1 MQYQGKSRRKF
12 TGGRRI
18 ASKGKRKLELGRE
31 AAEPH
36 MDETR
41 RKNVDTLGG
50 NRKVRLLRCNVANV
64 TDPSNNTTR
73 QVSLET
79 VVDNESNKHYI
90 RRNILSRGG
99 IVRTEIGNARI
110 TSRPGQDGVVN
121 AVLIKE

>member
-18 ASKGKRKLELGRE
+18 ASKGKRKLEIGRE

-36 MDETR
+36 LDETR

-50 NRKVRLLRCNVANV
+50 NRKVRLLRCNMANV

-73 QVSLET
+73 QVSIEN

-121 AVLIKE
+121 AILIKE

>member
-1 MQYQGKSRRKF
+1 MQYQGKSRRKY

-18 ASKGKRKLELGRE
+18 ASKGKRKSELGRE
-31 AAEPH
+31 AAEPLL
-36 MDETR
+36 DETR

-50 NRKVRLLRCNVANV
+50 NRKVRLLRCNMANV
-64 TDPSNNTTR
+64 TDPSNNSTR
-73 QVSLET
+73 QVSIET
-79 VVDNESNKHYI
+79 VVENNSNKHYV

>member
-18 ASKGKRKLELGRE
+18 AAKGKRKLEIGRE
-31 AAEPH
+31 AADPH
-36 MDETR
+36 LDETR

-50 NRKVRLLRCNVANV
+50 NRKVRLLRCNMANV

-73 QVSLET
+73 QVSIET

-99 IVRTEIGNARI
+99 IVRTEIGNAKI

>member
-18 ASKGKRKLELGRE
+18 ASKGKRKSELGRE

-36 MDETR
+36 LDETR

-50 NRKVRLLRCNVANV
+50 NRKVRLLRCNMVNV

-73 QVSLET
+73 QVSIET

-110 TSRPGQDGVVN
+110 TSRPGQDGMVN

>member
-36 MDETR
+36 LDETR

-50 NRKVRLLRCNVANV
+50 NRKVRLLRCNMANV

-73 QVSLET
+73 QVSIET

>member
-1 MQYQGKSRRKF
+1 MQYQGRSKRKF

-36 MDETR
+36 LDETR

-50 NRKVRLLRCNVANV
+50 NRKVRLLRCNMANV
-64 TDPSNNTTR
+64 TNPSNNTTR
-73 QVSLET
+73 QVSIEN

-99 IVRTEIGNARI
+99 IVSTEIGNARI

>member
-18 ASKGKRKLELGRE
+18 ASKGKRKSELGRE

-36 MDETR
+36 VDETR

-50 NRKVRLLRCNVANV
+50 NRKVRLLRCNMVNV
-64 TDPSNNTTR
+64 TDPSNNTIR
-73 QVSLET
+73 QVSIET

-121 AVLIKE
+121 ALLIKE

>member
-1 MQYQGKSRRKF
+1 MQYQGRSKRKF

-18 ASKGKRKLELGRE
+18 ASKGKRKLEIGRE

-36 MDETR
+36 LDETR

-50 NRKVRLLRCNVANV
+50 NRKVRLLRCNMANV

-73 QVSLET
+73 QVSIET

>member
-18 ASKGKRKLELGRE
+18 ASKGKRKSELGRE

-36 MDETR
+36 LDETR

-50 NRKVRLLRCNVANV
+50 NRKVRLLRCNMVNV

-73 QVSLET
+73 QVSIET

>member
-1 MQYQGKSRRKF
+1 MQYQGRSKRKF

-18 ASKGKRKLELGRE
+18 AAKGKRKFELGRE

-36 MDETR
+36 LDETR
-41 RKNVDTLGG
+41 RRNVDTLGG
-50 NRKVRLLRCNVANV
+50 NRKVR
-64 TDPSNNTTR
+64 PSNNTTR
-73 QVSLET
+73 QVSIEN

-99 IVRTEIGNARI
+99 IVSTEIGNARI

>member
-1 MQYQGKSRRKF
+1 MQYQGKSRRKY

-18 ASKGKRKLELGRE
+18 ASKGKRKFELGRE

-36 MDETR
+36 LDETR

-50 NRKVRLLRCNVANV
+50 NRKVRLLRCNMANV
-64 TDPSNNTTR
+64 TDPSNNSTR
-73 QVSLET
+73 QVSIET
-79 VVDNESNKHYI
+79 VVDNNSNKHYI
-90 RRNILSRGG
+90 RRNILSLGG
-99 IVRTEIGNARI
+99 IVRTEMGNARI

>member
-36 MDETR
+36 LDETR

-50 NRKVRLLRCNVANV
+50 NRKVRLLRCNMANV
-64 TDPSNNTTR
+64 TDPSNNSTR
-73 QVSLET
+73 QVSIET
-79 VVDNESNKHYI
+79 VVDNNSNKHYV

>member
-18 ASKGKRKLELGRE
+18 PSRGKRKSELGRE

-36 MDETR
+36 LDETR
-41 RKNVDTLGG
+41 RKNVDTQGS
-50 NRKVRLLRCNVANV
+50 NRKVRLLRCNMVNV
-64 TDPSNNTTR
+64 TDPSNNITR
-73 QVSLET
+73 QVLIET
-79 VVDNESNKHYI
+79 VVNNESNKHYI

-99 IVRTEIGNARI
+99 IIRTEIGNARI

-121 AVLIKE
+121 AVLIEE

>member
-1 MQYQGKSRRKF
+1 MQYQGRSKRKY

-18 ASKGKRKLELGRE
+18 AAKGKRKSELGRE

-36 MDETR
+36 LDETR

-50 NRKVRLLRCNVANV
+50 NRKVRLLRCNMANV

-73 QVSLET
+73 QVSIEN

>member
-18 ASKGKRKLELGRE
+18 ASKGKRKSELGRE

-36 MDETR
+36 LDETR

-50 NRKVRLLRCNVANV
+50 NRKVRLLRCNMVNV

-73 QVSLET
+73 QVSIET

-99 IVRTEIGNARI
+99 IIRTEIGNARI

>member
-1 MQYQGKSRRKF
+1 MQYQGKSKRKF

-18 ASKGKRKLELGRE
+18 ASKGKRKSELGRE

-36 MDETR
+36 VDETR

-50 NRKVRLLRCNVANV
+50 NRKVRLLRCNMVNV
-64 TDPSNNTTR
+64 TDPSNNTIR
-73 QVSLET
+73 QVSIET

-99 IVRTEIGNARI
+99 IIRTEIGNARI

-121 AVLIKE
+121 ALLIKE

>member
-18 ASKGKRKLELGRE
+18 ASKGKRKSELGRE

-36 MDETR
+36 LDETR

-50 NRKVRLLRCNVANV
+50 NRKVRLLRCNMVNV
-64 TDPSNNTTR
+64 TDPSNNSTR
-73 QVSLET
+73 QVSIET

-99 IVRTEIGNARI
+99 IIRTEIGNARI
-110 TSRPGQDGVVN
+110 TSRPGQDGMVN

>member
-1 MQYQGKSRRKF
+1 MQYQGRSKRKY

-18 ASKGKRKLELGRE
+18 AAKGKRKSELGRE

-36 MDETR
+36 LDETR

-50 NRKVRLLRCNVANV
+50 NRKVRLLRCNMANV

-73 QVSLET
+73 QVSIEN

-99 IVRTEIGNARI
+99 IVSTEIGNARI

>member
-18 ASKGKRKLELGRE
+18 ASRGKRKSELGRE

-36 MDETR
+36 VDDTR
-41 RKNVDTLGG
+41 RKNVDTMGS
-50 NRKVRLLRCNVANV
+50 NRKVRLLRCNMVNV

-73 QVSLET
+73 QVSIET

-99 IVRTEIGNARI
+99 IVRTRIGNARI

>member
-18 ASKGKRKLELGRE
+18 ASKGKRKLEIGRE

-36 MDETR
+36 LDETR

-50 NRKVRLLRCNVANV
+50 NRKVRLLRCNMANV

-73 QVSLET
+73 QVSIEN

>member
-18 ASKGKRKLELGRE
+18 ASKGKRKSELGRE

-36 MDETR
+36 VDETR

-50 NRKVRLLRCNVANV
+50 NRKVRLLRCNMANL

-73 QVSLET
+73 QVSIET
-79 VVDNESNKHYI
+79 VVNNNSNKHYV

-99 IVRTEIGNARI
+99 IVRTEMGNARI

-121 AVLIKE
+121 ALLIKE

>member
-18 ASKGKRKLELGRE
+18 AAKGKRKSEIGRE

-41 RKNVDTLGG
+41 RKIVDTLGG
-50 NRKVRLLRCNVANV
+50 NRKVRLLRCNMANV
-64 TDPSNNTTR
+64 TDPSNNSTR
-73 QVSLET
+73 QVSIET

>member
-1 MQYQGKSRRKF
+1 MQYQGRSKRKF

-36 MDETR
+36 LDETR

-50 NRKVRLLRCNVANV
+50 NRKVRLLRCNMANV

-73 QVSLET
+73 QVSIEN

-99 IVRTEIGNARI
+99 IVSTEIGNARI

>member
-1 MQYQGKSRRKF
+1 MQYQGRSKRKF

-18 ASKGKRKLELGRE
+18 ASKGKRKSELGRE

-36 MDETR
+36 LDETR

-50 NRKVRLLRCNVANV
+50 NRKVRLLRCNMANV

-73 QVSLET
+73 QVSIET

>member
-1 MQYQGKSRRKF
+1 MQYQGRSKRKF

-36 MDETR
+36 LDETR

-50 NRKVRLLRCNVANV
+50 NRKVRLLRCNMANV

-73 QVSLET
+73 QVSIEN
-79 VVDNESNKHYI
+79 VVGNESNKHYI

-99 IVRTEIGNARI
+99 IVSTEIGNARI

>member
-18 ASKGKRKLELGRE
+18 ASKGKRKSELGRE
-31 AAEPH
+31 PAEPH
-36 MDETR
+36 LDETR

-50 NRKVRLLRCNVANV
+50 NRKVRLLRCNMVNV

-73 QVSLET
+73 QLSIET

-99 IVRTEIGNARI
+99 IIRTEIGNARI

>member
-1 MQYQGKSRRKF
+1 MQYQGRSKRKF

-18 ASKGKRKLELGRE
+18 ASKGKRKIELGRE

-36 MDETR
+36 LDETR

-50 NRKVRLLRCNVANV
+50 NRKVRLLRCNMANV

-73 QVSLET
+73 QVSIEN

>member
-18 ASKGKRKLELGRE
+18 SAKGKRKLEIGRE

-36 MDETR
+36 VDENR

-50 NRKVRLLRCNVANV
+50 NRKVRLLRCNTANV

-73 QVSLET
+73 QVSIET

>member
-1 MQYQGKSRRKF
+1 MQYQGRSKRKF

-18 ASKGKRKLELGRE
+18 ASKGKRKSELGRE

-36 MDETR
+36 LDETR

-50 NRKVRLLRCNVANV
+50 NRKVRLLRCNMANV
-64 TDPSNNTTR
+64 ADPSNNTTR
-73 QVSLET
+73 QVSIET

-99 IVRTEIGNARI
+99 IVNTEIGNARI

>member
-1 MQYQGKSRRKF
+1 MQYQGKSRRKY

-18 ASKGKRKLELGRE
+18 ASKGKRKFELGRE
-31 AAEPH
+31 AAESH
-36 MDETR
+36 LDETR

-50 NRKVRLLRCNVANV
+50 NRKVRLLRCNMANL

-73 QVSLET
+73 QVSIET
-79 VVDNESNKHYI
+79 VVDNNSNKHYV

-99 IVRTEIGNARI
+99 IVRTEMGNARI

>member
-18 ASKGKRKLELGRE
+18 ASKGKRKSELGRE

-36 MDETR
+36 VDETR

-50 NRKVRLLRCNVANV
+50 NRKVRLLRCNMVNV

-73 QVSLET
+73 QVSIET

-110 TSRPGQDGVVN
+110 TSRPGQDGMVN

>member
-1 MQYQGKSRRKF
+1 MQYQGKSRRKY

-18 ASKGKRKLELGRE
+18 ASKGKRKSEIGRE

-36 MDETR
+36 LDETR

-50 NRKVRLLRCNVANV
+50 NRKVRLLRCNMANV
-64 TDPSNNTTR
+64 TDPSNNSTR
-73 QVSLET
+73 QVSIET
-79 VVDNESNKHYI
+79 VVDNNSNKHYV

-99 IVRTEIGNARI
+99 IVRTEMGNARI

>member
-1 MQYQGKSRRKF
+1 MQYQGKSRRKY

-18 ASKGKRKLELGRE
+18 ASKGKRKSELGRE

-36 MDETR
+36 LDETR

-50 NRKVRLLRCNVANV
+50 NRKVRLLRCNMVNV
-64 TDPSNNTTR
+64 TDPSNNITR
-73 QVSLET
+73 PVSIET

-90 RRNILSRGG
+90 RRNILSKGG
-99 IVRTEIGNARI
+99 IIRTEIGNARI

-121 AVLIKE
+121 AVLIQE

>member
-18 ASKGKRKLELGRE
+18 ASKGKRKLEIGRE

-36 MDETR
+36 LDETR

-50 NRKVRLLRCNVANV
+50 NRKVRLLRCNMVNV
-64 TDPSNNTTR
+64 TDPSNNITR
-73 QVSLET
+73 QVSIET
-79 VVDNESNKHYI
+79 VVDNKSNKHYI

-99 IVRTEIGNARI
+99 IIRTEIGNARI

-121 AVLIKE
+121 AILIKE

>member
-18 ASKGKRKLELGRE
+18 ASKGKRKLEIGRE

-36 MDETR
+36 LDETR

-50 NRKVRLLRCNVANV
+50 NRKVRLLRCNMVNV
-64 TDPSNNTTR
+64 TDPLNNTTR
-73 QVSLET
+73 QVSIET
-79 VVDNESNKHYI
+79 VVDNKSNKHYI

-99 IVRTEIGNARI
+99 IIRTEIGNARI

-121 AVLIKE
+121 AILIKE